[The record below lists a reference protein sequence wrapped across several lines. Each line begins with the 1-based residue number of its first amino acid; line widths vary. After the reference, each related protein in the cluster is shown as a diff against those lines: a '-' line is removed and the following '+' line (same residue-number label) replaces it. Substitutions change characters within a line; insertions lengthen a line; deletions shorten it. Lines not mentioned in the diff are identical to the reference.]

1 LQPGA
6 GFVVNLASVKDGGG
20 LVSCIRAIVTRQYP
34 MQFLDKGESG
44 GKVHRNEMAEERA
57 NQRHIRNCER
67 KLEDLSA
74 SMQKGSR
81 RRSEEEVEAAI
92 VSLKNSDPA
101 FVRQPL
107 PYFKVKILELA
118 SGWEKH
124 FVPGDAGAERPALLS
139 GTESN
144 IMLWKGSEE
153 MMSFLVE
160 GQMLSVWNLMPTF
173 YGGRFGLSTHQ
184 YTNIELL
191 KLASGPFDPAQLT
204 AVAQHL
210 CRKNCSPRHLHTLST
225 GDEFDFAAFVV
236 HTVVEKPDE
245 RQHRQTRLYCAD
257 STDEILIVEIFDE
270 DNQVVPAHIQTLA
283 FTRHKTSTIFFLLL
297 ISELSLPH
305 LQHQTDPFPFHST

>member
-1 LQPGA
+1 
-6 GFVVNLASVKDGGG
+6 
-20 LVSCIRAIVTRQYP
+20 

-81 RRSEEEVEAAI
+81 QCSEEEVEAAI
-92 VSLKNSDPA
+92 LSLKNSDPA

-107 PYFKVKILELA
+107 PYFKVKISELVA
-118 SGWEKH
+118 DWDKH
-124 FVPGDAGAERPALLS
+124 FLPGDAGAEAPALLS

-160 GQMLSVWNLMPTF
+160 GQMLSVWNLMPTS
-173 YGGRFGLSTHQ
+173 YGGRVGLSNHS
-184 YTNIELL
+184 YINIKPL
-191 KLASGPFDPAQLT
+191 KLPSGPFVPAQLT

-210 CRKNCSPRHLHTLST
+210 CRKNCSPCHLHTLST

-236 HTVVEKPDE
+236 HTVAEKLDE
-245 RQHRQTRLYCAD
+245 RQQRQARLYCAD
-257 STDEILIVEIFDE
+257 FTDEMLIVEIFDE
-270 DNQVVPAHIQTLA
+270 DNQVVPTHTH
-283 FTRHKTSTIFFLLL
+283 RHS
-297 ISELSLPH
+297 
-305 LQHQTDPFPFHST
+305 HSPDKKL